1 MHEDLSREE
10 IIQGSSDR
18 AFGVVMA
25 CFFTI
30 IGLLPLIFG
39 SAQSVRW
46 WALAVAFAFA
56 ALAWLRPVTL
66 APLNRLWLRFGLL
79 LSKIV
84 SPVILGLLFF
94 VTIMPIGLVMRAIG
108 KDPLRLRKDQS
119 AASYWIVRDPPG
131 PAAETMKNQF

>member
-25 CFFTI
+25 CFFGI

-39 SAQSVRW
+39 SGPSVRW
-46 WALAVAFAFA
+46 WALAIAFIFG
-56 ALAWLRPVTL
+56 ALAWLRPATL

-79 LSKIV
+79 LSKVV

-94 VTIMPIGLVMRAIG
+94 VTIMPIGLVMRALG
-108 KDPLRLRKDQS
+108 KDPLRLRKDKS